1 MKAIWNDVVIAE
13 SNDTIVVEGN
23 QYFPLDSI
31 KKEYFK
37 ESQHTST
44 CGWKGLAN
52 YFSIVVNGEENL
64 DAAWIYK
71 NPYTAAEHIK
81 NYVAFWKGVI
91 VTS

>member
-44 CGWKGLAN
+44 CGWKGVAN
-52 YFSIVVNGEENL
+52 YFSIVVDGKENL
-64 DAAWIYK
+64 NAAWIYK
-71 NPYTAAEHIK
+71 NPYLAAEHIK
-81 NYVAFWKGVI
+81 NYVAFWKGVT
-91 VTS
+91 VSS